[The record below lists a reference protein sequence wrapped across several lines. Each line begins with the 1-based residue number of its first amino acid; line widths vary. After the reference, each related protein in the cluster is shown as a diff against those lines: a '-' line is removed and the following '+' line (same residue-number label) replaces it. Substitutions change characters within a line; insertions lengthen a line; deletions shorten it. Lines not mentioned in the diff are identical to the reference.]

1 MRVGLDQR
9 GAAVVTGRR
18 LRERASRGLVGPRP
32 AVVSVMTALADV
44 GVIPIVELLRTQDAV
59 PLARALVAGGLGCA
73 EITYRTSAASA
84 SIAAIRAALPDM
96 LVGAGTVLTT
106 AQVDEAIS
114 AGAAFLVAPGFNS
127 DVVAAAG
134 ARGVPIIP
142 GVCTPTEIEA
152 ALSHGIDILKFF
164 PAEAA
169 GGVAFL
175 KAVAG
180 PYRSVRFIPTGG
192 IDAGNLGAYLAL
204 PSVLACGGTWVARM
218 ELIAA
223 GDFVAVERLAA
234 EAKDLVT
241 RLRGATAAAELGA
254 SRAISGGLS

>member
-1 MRVGLDQR
+1 ML
-9 GAAVVTGRR
+9 
-18 LRERASRGLVGPRP
+18 
-32 AVVSVMTALADV
+32 SVMTALADF
-44 GVIPIVELLRTQDAV
+44 GVIPIIELLRTQDAV

-73 EITYRTSAASA
+73 EITFRTNAASA

-114 AGAAFLVAPGFNS
+114 AGAAFLVAPGFNP

-152 ALSHGIDILKFF
+152 ALSQGIDILKFF

-169 GGVAFL
+169 GGVEFL

-192 IDAGNLGAYLAL
+192 IDVTNLGAYLAL
-204 PSVLACGGTWVARM
+204 PSVLACGGTWVARK

-223 GDFVAVERLAA
+223 GDFAAIERLAA
-234 EAKDLVT
+234 DAVDLVSG
-241 RLRGATAAAELGA
+241 LRGVTAAAEFEA
-254 SRAISGGLS
+254 SRAIPAALS

>member
-1 MRVGLDQR
+1 VL
-9 GAAVVTGRR
+9 
-18 LRERASRGLVGPRP
+18 
-32 AVVSVMTALADV
+32 SVMTALADF
-44 GVIPIVELLRTQDAV
+44 GVIPIIELLRTQDAV

-114 AGAAFLVAPGFNS
+114 AGAAFLVAPGFNP

-152 ALSHGIDILKFF
+152 ALSQGIEILKFF

-192 IDAGNLGAYLAL
+192 IDVTNLGAYLAL
-204 PSVLACGGTWVARM
+204 PSVLACGGTWVARK

-223 GDFVAVERLAA
+223 GDFAAVERLAA
-234 EAKDLVT
+234 DAVELVSG
-241 RLRGATAAAELGA
+241 LRGETAAADLEASGA
-254 SRAISGGLS
+254 IPAALS